1 MNVIIPIYVDT
12 VTLVSFYFIY
22 FLFFSTLSTIKF
34 SSSIFTMLIDAG
46 KTRIEKGIMKT
57 KQMVFLWSIA
67 VVFVLVIILFVSSWF
82 KVWFDQCGVFILST
96 TLDIICVSLIF
107 PSVCIVLE
115 HWGIQIGNNCLGNH
129 EKEND

>member
-57 KQMVFLWSIA
+57 NKRALLWSIA
-67 VVFVLVIILFVSSWF
+67 VIFVLVILLCVSSWLEF
-82 KVWFDQCGVFILST
+82 WFDQCGVFLLST
-96 TLDIICVSLIF
+96 AFGITCTSFVF
-107 PSVCIVLE
+107 PSVCIALE
-115 HWGIQIGNNCLGNH
+115 RCGIQIGKNCLGNLK
-129 EKEND
+129 KEID